1 MNRMF
6 QKIENEIQICC
17 QSFSEINDKRKNILL
32 AYAEYLQQKIDKK
45 LPIQLV
51 YVCTHNS
58 RRSHFG
64 QIAALLAAHYF
75 DIKRVSTFSGGTEE
89 TEFNS
94 NAINALKLLG
104 FEIYSNEETKNP
116 IYKVFFS
123 DNFFTTCFSKMY
135 THQANPSNQFAA
147 IMMCSDAEQNCP
159 FISGAEY
166 RVATTYEDPK
176 KSDGTTL
183 QNETYKNSF
192 IQILTETL
200 FVFSQLKNN

>member
-1 MNRMF
+1 MF
-6 QKIENEIQICC
+6 QNIENEIQNCC
-17 QSFSEINDKRKNILL
+17 QSFAQMSEERKNLL
-32 AYAEYLQQKIDKK
+32 IEYAEYLQQKINQN
-45 LPIQLV
+45 LSIQLV

-64 QIAALLAAHYF
+64 QIAALVASHYF
-75 DIKRVSTFSGGTEE
+75 DIKNVSTFSGGTEA
-89 TEFNS
+89 TDFNS

-104 FEIYSNEETKNP
+104 FEIYTNQEKNNP
-116 IYKVFFS
+116 TYKVFFS
-123 DNFFTTCFSKMY
+123 DIFFTTCFSKIY
-135 THQANPSNQFAA
+135 THHANPTNQFAA

-159 FISGAEY
+159 VIPGAEY

-183 QNETYKNSF
+183 QNETYKKTF